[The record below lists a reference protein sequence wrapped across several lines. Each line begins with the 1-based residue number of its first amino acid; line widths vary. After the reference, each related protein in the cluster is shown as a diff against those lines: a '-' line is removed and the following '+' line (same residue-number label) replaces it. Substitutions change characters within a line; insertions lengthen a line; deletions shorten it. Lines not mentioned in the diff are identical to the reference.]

1 MQKITKA
8 VKGEGNYG
16 IKITEKAYKTT
27 VEIWATGQF
36 SKVTEEIWVTAK
48 RR

>member
-8 VKGEGNYG
+8 AKGEKTY
-16 IKITEKAYKTT
+16 KAT

-36 SKVTEEIWVTAK
+36 SKVTEKIWVTAK

>member
-1 MQKITKA
+1 MQKIIKA

-16 IKITEKAYKTT
+16 IKITEKTYKVT

-36 SKVTEEIWVTAK
+36 SKVTEEIWVTVK